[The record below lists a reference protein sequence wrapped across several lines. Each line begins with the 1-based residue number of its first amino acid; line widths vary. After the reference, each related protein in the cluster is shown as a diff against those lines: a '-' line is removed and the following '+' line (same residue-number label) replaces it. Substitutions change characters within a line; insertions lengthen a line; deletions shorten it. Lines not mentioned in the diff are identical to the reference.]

1 MAAARR
7 SWKYARGGFRAGR
20 LVFLDETW
28 AKTNMT
34 PTRGWALRG
43 RRLLAS
49 VPHGHWH
56 TTTFLCGLRADGPV
70 APLVVG
76 GAVNGRIFLA
86 WVRQHLCP
94 VLRPGDVVVMD
105 NLSAHKVAGVAA
117 AIAAVGAKV
126 RYLPPYSPD
135 LNPIEM
141 FFSKL
146 KHLIRQA
153 GERTV
158 EALWTRIG
166 ELLDR
171 FPPEQCRNYLRH
183 CGYTRYT

>member
-1 MAAARR
+1 MV
-7 SWKYARGGFRAGR
+7 S
-20 LVFLDETW
+20 
-28 AKTNMT
+28 
-34 PTRGWALRG
+34 
-43 RRLLAS
+43 
-49 VPHGHWH
+49 
-56 TTTFLCGLRADGPV
+56 
-70 APLVVG
+70 
-76 GAVNGRIFLA
+76 GAINGRIFLA
-86 WVRQHLCP
+86 CIRQHLCP
-94 VLRPGDVVVMD
+94 VLRRGDAVVMD
-105 NLSAHKVAGVAA
+105 NLSAHKLAGVAE

-141 FFSKL
+141 MFSKL

-158 EALWTRIG
+158 GALWNRIG

-183 CGYTRYT
+183 CGYTRYA